1 MERKL
6 ASVQKIAEIKPIPD
20 ADLIVAYRVNGWWV
34 VGKKNE
40 FVVDDL
46 AIYFEVDSW
55 IPNELAPFLSKGK
68 EPREYNNVK
77 GERLRTIKLKGQI
90 SQGLLL
96 PLDIVE
102 IMGLNNTQTVYDYS
116 DLNEGDDLTDFFG
129 IQKWEAP
136 IPAQLAGQVRGNFP
150 SFLRKTDQER
160 VQNLQDCTFPPYFE
174 VTEKLHGASM
184 TVYKKDGEYGV
195 CSRNLDLKINEENS
209 DNAFVKQFLAIK
221 DQLDSVDL
229 DNYAIQGELI
239 GEGINGNQYGIKG
252 TDFYVFDIFMIETQ
266 QYLPPARRR
275 KTCASFGLKH
285 VPVVHEELYMKRIT
299 VDELLEMAKFQSK
312 LNGSVAEGLVFKNC
326 DTEFSFKVISNDWLL
341 KNE

>member
-6 ASVQKIAEIKPIPD
+6 ASVQRIAEIKPIPG

-34 VGKKNE
+34 VGKKDE
-40 FVVDDL
+40 FVVGDL
-46 AIYFEVDSW
+46 AVYFEVDSW

-96 PLDIVE
+96 PITVINPRMNELSEHLDRAE
-102 IMGLNNTQTVYDYS
+102 GFDCSELLN
-116 DLNEGDDLTDFFG
+116 

-266 QYLPPARRR
+266 EYLQPARRR
-275 KTCASFGLKH
+275 KTCSSFGLKH
-285 VPVVHEELYMKRIT
+285 VPVIHEELYMKRIT
-299 VDELLEMAKFQSK
+299 VDELLEMAKFKSA

-326 DTEFSFKVISNDWLL
+326 DTEFSFKAISNEWLL